1 MKRKIVIK
9 LGAFVL
15 LFYLI
20 SFILARVFNIGIEEV
35 QLLVQSAGIFAPIVF
50 SLLIFLGLTVPLNPI
65 SDFLL
70 INIGVILF
78 PPYVAII
85 CTFIAHS
92 FAIIVNYFIGRKYG
106 KRVIDRAMNEE
117 SSKYLDKYL
126 KKLTIKKLFIIR
138 FVVPL
143 ATIFGADIVSYVSGM
158 QRLPFV
164 KYFLVSIIPWTILN
178 IIYYTFSSYLIN
190 FSIFLYFL
198 PVLLIVVIPLG
209 IIYLVR
215 RKVFI

>member
-1 MKRKIVIK
+1 M
-9 LGAFVL
+9 L

-20 SFILARVFNIGIEEV
+20 SFILSRVLNIGIDEI
-35 QLLVQSAGIFAPIVF
+35 QLLVQSAGIFTPIVF
-50 SLLIFLGLTVPLNPI
+50 SILIFLGLTVPLNPI
-65 SDFLL
+65 SDFFL

-92 FAIIVNYFIGRKYG
+92 LAVTVNYLVGRKYG
-106 KRVIDRAMNEE
+106 QKVLDKVVTEE

-138 FVVPL
+138 FIVPL

-158 QRLPFV
+158 RRLPFL

-178 IIYYTFSSYLIN
+178 VIYYTFSSYLIN
-190 FSIFLYFL
+190 VSIFLYFI
-198 PVLLIVVIPLG
+198 PVILIVTIPLG
-209 IIYLVR
+209 LIFISR
-215 RKVFI
+215 KKVFS